1 VATPSAFAGRLS
13 LVSLSDLLETMQANN
28 TTGELRLKTDFGS
41 ATVWFENGQLLDAK
55 IGSFQGE
62 AAVFRLLGLTDGSF
76 EIKSMPVSRSRVIT
90 QPVRALLRR
99 RSQRSLEWKSLVEK
113 LPPLGTVLVLDL
125 QAFSSASA
133 ELTEEQMAVVQLV
146 DGRRAIF
153 EIIDDSGRDAVDVLR
168 QIESLIATG
177 LVSSDA
183 DAVGGGGVYQR
194 DGREDESGI
203 VPPSARAQEP
213 SSPVSSQVP
222 SSRVANDGAF
232 DLAPPESVGASTQP
246 PELSAPRPPAA
257 ATMALAPVRGGPKLG
272 RYEVISRLG
281 RGGMGTVY
289 LARIT
294 GDGGFRRLFA
304 IKVLRSHLSRSDE
317 AGQMLLKE
325 ARIASRV
332 DHPNIVSVVDV
343 GSHEGQPYLVMD
355 YVTGCSLADLL
366 RSSARSSTAAA
377 VSIILDTLAGLHAA
391 HTLADDDGVSLDV
404 IHHDVSPHNIM
415 VGLDGIARLSDFGVA
430 FVRRS
435 IGDPEEAS
443 RGKPAYT
450 APERVKGGAGD
461 RRSDVFSVGVILW
474 NVLTGAT
481 LFDGPDIE
489 STLENVLTRPIPP
502 ASRHGRSPET
512 LDAVCFKALQRQPD
526 KRYQSAEEMLVHLR
540 KVAAAEDLLGSPSE
554 VKQWVKE
561 AMGHDLDVQRLS
573 FLDAARMAR
582 EAEASSNLLPVRP
595 QREEG
600 PGSDASRT
608 MELGKSEYRGAA
620 AKWVAVGLGVLILL
634 VAAFWPDKIKGFG
647 KRQPATKDLSPPP
660 ATAPAP
666 AAPAG
671 MAPPVP
677 PSIAP
682 SPAAPSPA
690 AVPPPAVP
698 SPTAP
703 SPAAVPAPP
712 GSSPVS
718 RPAVAPPAAVP
729 SPARVPPA
737 TSVPRTTTT
746 TLAPLLPAKPA
757 APPAPKASAAPVLE
771 ELAPWPSDTAAPP
784 SKVTAPKASAP
795 PKAGAPAPSASP
807 VPAAAAK
814 PPSTQLYP

>member
-1 VATPSAFAGRLS
+1 MADEASKLVATPSAFAGRLS
-13 LVSLSDLLETMQANN
+13 LVSLSDLLETMQANY

-41 ATVWFENGQLLDAK
+41 ATVWFEDGQLLDAK

-76 EIKSMPVSRSRVIT
+76 EIKSIPVSRSRVIT

-133 ELTEEQMAVVQLV
+133 SLTEEQLAVVQLV

-153 EIIDDSGRDAVDVLR
+153 EIIDDSGRDAVEVLR
-168 QIESLIATG
+168 TVTHLIARG
-177 LVSSDA
+177 LVSADA
-183 DAVGGGGVYQR
+183 DAVGGGTGYQR
-194 DGREDESGI
+194 EGREDESGI
-203 VPPSARAQEP
+203 VPPSVRAREP
-213 SSPVSSQVP
+213 ASSPISSQV
-222 SSRVANDGAF
+222 ANDSVRSA
-232 DLAPPESVGASTQP
+232 PESVGAPTLPEP
-246 PELSAPRPPAA
+246 PIQRPPLSPS
-257 ATMALAPVRGGPKLG
+257 TLVPVRGGPKLG

-304 IKVLRSHLSRSDE
+304 IKVLRSHLSKSDE

-366 RSSARSSTAAA
+366 RSTARSSTAAA

-435 IGDPEEAS
+435 IGEPEEAS

-481 LFDGPDIE
+481 LFDGPDIDA
-489 STLENVLTRPIPP
+489 TLENVLTRPIPP
-502 ASRHGRSPET
+502 ASRHGRSPEA

-561 AMGHDLDVQRLS
+561 AMGHDLDVQRLT

-582 EAEASSNLLPVRP
+582 EAEASSNLLPMRP
-595 QREEG
+595 LREDV
-600 PGSDASRT
+600 PASDASRT
-608 MELGKSEYRGAA
+608 MELGRGEYRGAA

-634 VAAFWPDKIKGFG
+634 VAAFWPDTIKGLG
-647 KRQPATKDLSPPP
+647 KRQPPSKEVP
-660 ATAPAP
+660 APAVTAPASPDAPAGAAAP
-666 AAPAG
+666 AAPA
-671 MAPPVP
+671 P
-677 PSIAP
+677 
-682 SPAAPSPA
+682 
-690 AVPPPAVP
+690 
-698 SPTAP
+698 
-703 SPAAVPAPP
+703 
-712 GSSPVS
+712 
-718 RPAVAPPAAVP
+718 
-729 SPARVPPA
+729 
-737 TSVPRTTTT
+737 
-746 TLAPLLPAKPA
+746 
-757 APPAPKASAAPVLE
+757 SAAPV
-771 ELAPWPSDTAAPP
+771 P
-784 SKVTAPKASAP
+784 ASAP
-795 PKAGAPAPSASP
+795 APVRSAPPASAPVPKPSPLPAAPAPATRPPVSTPPTGSTGNPPADNSP
-807 VPAAAAK
+807 AGN
-814 PPSTQLYP
+814 

>member
-1 VATPSAFAGRLS
+1 MAGRLS

-41 ATVWFENGQLLDAK
+41 ATVWFDNGQLLDAK

-76 EIKSMPVSRSRVIT
+76 EVKSMPVSRSRVIT

-125 QAFSSASA
+125 QSFSSASA
-133 ELTEEQMAVVQLV
+133 SLGEDELAVVQLV

-153 EIIDDSGRDAVDVLR
+153 EIIDDSGRDAVEVLR
-168 QIESLIATG
+168 QVDRLISRG
-177 LVSSDA
+177 LISA
-183 DAVGGGGVYQR
+183 DAEALGGGSGYQGR
-194 DGREDESGI
+194 DDESGI
-203 VPPSARAQEP
+203 LPPSSRARD
-213 SSPVSSQVP
+213 SSPVSSA
-222 SSRVANDGAF
+222 VANDQIPSA
-232 DLAPPESVGASTQP
+232 PESVGAPTQP
-246 PELSAPRPPAA
+246 EPHRPPSAPQRPAPVVAKRQPSSPQQSVPTQGPASI
-257 ATMALAPVRGGPKLG
+257 VRGGPKLG
-272 RYEVISRLG
+272 RYEVLSRLG

-304 IKVLRSHLSRSDE
+304 IKVLRSHLSRNDE

-355 YVTGCSLADLL
+355 YVTGCNLADLL
-366 RSSARSSTAAA
+366 KSNARASTAAA

-391 HTLADDDGVSLDV
+391 HMLADDDGVSLDV

-430 FVRRS
+430 FVRRT
-435 IGDPEEAS
+435 IGQQEEAS

-474 NVLTGAT
+474 SVLTGAT

-489 STLENVLTRPIPP
+489 GTLENVLTRPIPP
-502 ASRHGRSPET
+502 ASRHGRSPES
-512 LDAVCFKALQRQPD
+512 LDAVCFKALQRSPD

-540 KVAAAEDLLGSPSE
+540 KVAASEDLLGSPSE

-561 AMGHDLDVQRLS
+561 AMGHELDVQRLS

-582 EAEASSNLLPVRP
+582 EQEASSNLLPMRP
-595 QREEG
+595 LREDG

-608 MELGKSEYRGAA
+608 IEFGKTEQWGMI
-620 AKWVAVGLGVLILL
+620 AKWVAVGLGVLIIL
-634 VAAFWPDKIKGFG
+634 VAAFLPDKLKGMG
-647 KRQPATKDLSPPP
+647 KRHPATQEFAPKLAP
-660 ATAPAP
+660 APAP
-666 AAPAG
+666 AAPDE
-671 MAPPVP
+671 
-677 PSIAP
+677 
-682 SPAAPSPA
+682 
-690 AVPPPAVP
+690 
-698 SPTAP
+698 
-703 SPAAVPAPP
+703 
-712 GSSPVS
+712 
-718 RPAVAPPAAVP
+718 
-729 SPARVPPA
+729 
-737 TSVPRTTTT
+737 
-746 TLAPLLPAKPA
+746 
-757 APPAPKASAAPVLE
+757 PK
-771 ELAPWPSDTAAPP
+771 
-784 SKVTAPKASAP
+784 
-795 PKAGAPAPSASP
+795 
-807 VPAAAAK
+807 
-814 PPSTQLYP
+814 

>member
-1 VATPSAFAGRLS
+1 
-13 LVSLSDLLETMQANN
+13 LSDLLETMQANN

-125 QAFSSASA
+125 QAFSAASAS
-133 ELTEEQMAVVQLV
+133 LTEDELAVVQLV

-153 EIIDDSGRDAVDVLR
+153 EIIDDSGRDAVEVLR
-168 QIESLIATG
+168 QIEQLISKG
-177 LVSSDA
+177 LVSADA
-183 DAVGGGGVYQR
+183 DAVGGGSGFQR
-194 DGREDESGI
+194 NAREDESGI
-203 VPPSARAQEP
+203 VPPSARKEP
-213 SSPVSSQVP
+213 SSPSVAAVN
-222 SSRVANDGAF
+222 VAANDQGSE
-232 DLAPPESVGASTQP
+232 PPESTGAPTLPEP
-246 PELSAPRPPAA
+246 PVQRPPPSRPPPSRPPPSPL
-257 ATMALAPVRGGPKLG
+257 ATTQVRGGPKLG

-325 ARIASRV
+325 ARIASRI

-366 RSSARSSTAAA
+366 RTNTQYSTAAA
-377 VSIILDTLAGLHAA
+377 VSIIIDTLAGLHAA
-391 HTLADDDGVSLDV
+391 HTLADDDGVALDV
-404 IHHDVSPHNIM
+404 IHHDVSPHNVM

-430 FVRRS
+430 YVRRS
-435 IGDPEEAS
+435 IGEPEEAS
-443 RGKPAYT
+443 RGKPAFT

-474 NVLTGAT
+474 NVLTGSA

-502 ASRHGRSPET
+502 ASRHGKSPEA
-512 LDAVCFKALQRQPD
+512 LDAVCFKALQRSPD

-554 VKQWVKE
+554 VKQWVKQ
-561 AMGHDLDVQRLS
+561 AMGHELDVQRLS
-573 FLDAARMAR
+573 FLDASRMAR
-582 EAEASSNLLPVRP
+582 EAEASSNLLPQRP
-595 QREEG
+595 AREDG
-600 PGSDASRT
+600 PGSSDASRT
-608 MELGKSEYRGAA
+608 VEVARVEYGGAV
-620 AKWVAVGLGVLILL
+620 AKWIAVGLGVLILL
-634 VAAFWPDKIKGFG
+634 VAAFWPDKLRDLG
-647 KRQPATKDLSPPP
+647 KRQPPSKDFAPPP
-660 ATAPAP
+660 AAAPAIGSP
-666 AAPAG
+666 AAPA
-671 MAPPVP
+671 A
-677 PSIAP
+677 
-682 SPAAPSPA
+682 
-690 AVPPPAVP
+690 
-698 SPTAP
+698 SPT
-703 SPAAVPAPP
+703 
-712 GSSPVS
+712 GT
-718 RPAVAPPAAVP
+718 APPAA
-729 SPARVPPA
+729 
-737 TSVPRTTTT
+737 
-746 TLAPLLPAKPA
+746 
-757 APPAPKASAAPVLE
+757 APPRP
-771 ELAPWPSDTAAPP
+771 
-784 SKVTAPKASAP
+784 
-795 PKAGAPAPSASP
+795 GAPAPGA
-807 VPAAAAK
+807 PAPGAPAQQAV
-814 PPSTQLYP
+814 SGQ

>member
-1 VATPSAFAGRLS
+1 MATPSAFAGRLS

-28 TTGELRLKTDFGS
+28 TTGELRLKTDFGA
-41 ATVWFENGQLLDAK
+41 ATVWFESGQLLDAK

-125 QAFSSASA
+125 QAFSVASA

-153 EIIDDSGRDAVDVLR
+153 EIIDDSGRDAVEVLR
-168 QIESLIATG
+168 QIESLIASG

-183 DAVGGGGVYQR
+183 DAVGGGAAYQR
-194 DGREDESGI
+194 DAREDESGI
-203 VPPSARAQEP
+203 LPPSIRAREP
-213 SSPVSSQVP
+213 SSPVSAPVSSQVP
-222 SSRVANDGAF
+222 SSRAANDGA
-232 DLAPPESVGASTQP
+232 LAPPESVSVPTQP
-246 PELSAPRPPAA
+246 HPPGPRPSVPT
-257 ATMALAPVRGGPKLG
+257 TMGLAPVRGGPKLG

-366 RSSARSSTAAA
+366 RSSARASTAAA
-377 VSIILDTLAGLHAA
+377 VSIILETLAGLHAA
-391 HTLADDDGVSLDV
+391 HTLADDDGVALDV

-435 IGDPEEAS
+435 IGEPEEAS

-481 LFDGPDIE
+481 LFDGPDID

-502 ASRHGRSPET
+502 ASRHGRSPEA

-540 KVAAAEDLLGSPSE
+540 KVAAAEDL
-554 VKQWVKE
+554 
-561 AMGHDLDVQRLS
+561 
-573 FLDAARMAR
+573 
-582 EAEASSNLLPVRP
+582 
-595 QREEG
+595 
-600 PGSDASRT
+600 
-608 MELGKSEYRGAA
+608 
-620 AKWVAVGLGVLILL
+620 
-634 VAAFWPDKIKGFG
+634 
-647 KRQPATKDLSPPP
+647 
-660 ATAPAP
+660 
-666 AAPAG
+666 
-671 MAPPVP
+671 
-677 PSIAP
+677 
-682 SPAAPSPA
+682 
-690 AVPPPAVP
+690 
-698 SPTAP
+698 
-703 SPAAVPAPP
+703 
-712 GSSPVS
+712 
-718 RPAVAPPAAVP
+718 
-729 SPARVPPA
+729 
-737 TSVPRTTTT
+737 
-746 TLAPLLPAKPA
+746 
-757 APPAPKASAAPVLE
+757 
-771 ELAPWPSDTAAPP
+771 
-784 SKVTAPKASAP
+784 
-795 PKAGAPAPSASP
+795 
-807 VPAAAAK
+807 
-814 PPSTQLYP
+814 

>member
-1 VATPSAFAGRLS
+1 
-13 LVSLSDLLETMQANN
+13 LSDLLETMQANN

-125 QAFSSASA
+125 QAFSAASA
-133 ELTEEQMAVVQLV
+133 DLTDDELAVVQLV

-153 EIIDDSGRDAVDVLR
+153 EIIDDSGRDAVEVLR
-168 QIESLIATG
+168 HIEQLISKG
-177 LVSSDA
+177 LVSADA
-183 DAVGGGGVYQR
+183 DAVGGGAGFQR
-194 DGREDESGI
+194 NARDDESGI
-203 VPPSARAQEP
+203 VPPSVRKEP
-213 SSPVSSQVP
+213 SVP
-222 SSRVANDGAF
+222 SVPVPSVAANDHVSEA
-232 DLAPPESVGASTQP
+232 PESTGAPTQP
-246 PELSAPRPPAA
+246 EPPVQRPQPSPL
-257 ATMALAPVRGGPKLG
+257 ATTQVRGGPKLG

-325 ARIASRV
+325 ARIASRI

-366 RSSARSSTAAA
+366 RTNTQYSTAAA
-377 VSIILDTLAGLHAA
+377 VSIIIDTLAGLHAA

-404 IHHDVSPHNIM
+404 IHHDVSPHNVM

-430 FVRRS
+430 YVRRS
-435 IGDPEEAS
+435 IGEPEEAS
-443 RGKPAYT
+443 RGKPAFT

-474 NVLTGAT
+474 NVLTGSA

-489 STLENVLTRPIPP
+489 TTLENVLTRPIPP
-502 ASRHGRSPET
+502 PSRHGKCPEA
-512 LDAVCFKALQRQPD
+512 LDAVCFKALQRSPD

-554 VKQWVKE
+554 VKQWVKQ

-573 FLDAARMAR
+573 FLDASRMAR
-582 EAEASSNLLPVRP
+582 QAEASSNLLPQRP
-595 QREEG
+595 PREEG
-600 PGSDASRT
+600 PSSSDASRT
-608 MELGKSEYRGAA
+608 VEFSKVEYGGAA
-620 AKWVAVGLGVLILL
+620 AKWIAVGLGVFILL
-634 VAAFWPDKIKGFG
+634 VAAFWPDKLRGLG
-647 KRQPATKDLSPPP
+647 KRQPPSKEFAPPP
-660 ATAPAP
+660 AAAPAMGAAANPTPAPTPAP
-666 AAPAG
+666 AAP
-671 MAPPVP
+671 
-677 PSIAP
+677 PS
-682 SPAAPSPA
+682 AA
-690 AVPPPAVP
+690 
-698 SPTAP
+698 
-703 SPAAVPAPP
+703 APP
-712 GSSPVS
+712 G
-718 RPAVAPPAAVP
+718 
-729 SPARVPPA
+729 
-737 TSVPRTTTT
+737 
-746 TLAPLLPAKPA
+746 
-757 APPAPKASAAPVLE
+757 
-771 ELAPWPSDTAAPP
+771 
-784 SKVTAPKASAP
+784 
-795 PKAGAPAPSASP
+795 
-807 VPAAAAK
+807 
-814 PPSTQLYP
+814 Q